1 MKEQLDLFTIRP
13 EDKIPEKG
21 KLLISEPFLADTFF
35 NRSLVYLTEH
45 NERGSVG
52 FILNK
57 TINIKLN
64 DAIEGFG
71 DWNQYLTMGGPV
83 APDTLHYLHTL
94 GDLVPESVWIGD
106 NIYWG
111 GDVDVLKDLIKSGT
125 PGSDD
130 VRFFLGYS
138 GWGEGQLEKELGED
152 SWVIGNAPGKAIMTY
167 RTEDTWK
174 MVLRNMN
181 KRYKIW
187 ADFPESPEMN

>member
-1 MKEQLDLFTIRP
+1 MKQQIDLFTIKP

-21 KLLISEPFLADTFF
+21 KLLISEPFLQDTFF

-45 NERGSVG
+45 HEKGSVG

-57 TINIKLN
+57 TVSIKLN
-64 DAIEGFG
+64 EAIEGFG
-71 DWNQYLTMGGPV
+71 KLDQFLTMGGPV

-94 GDLVPESVWIGD
+94 GDIIPNSVWIGD

-111 GDVDVLKDLIKSGT
+111 GDIEAIKEYIASGV
-125 PGSDD
+125 PISDQI
-130 VRFFLGYS
+130 RFFLGYS
-138 GWGEGQLEKELGED
+138 GWGEGQLEKELIEN
-152 SWVIGNAPGKAIMTY
+152 SWVIGNAPTKAVMTY

-174 MVLRNMN
+174 MVLRGMN

>member
-1 MKEQLDLFTIRP
+1 MKQQIDLFTIRP

-21 KLLISEPFLADTFF
+21 KLLISEPFLADSFF

-45 NERGSVG
+45 NDLGSVG

-57 TINIKLN
+57 SVNIKLN

-71 DWNQYLTMGGPV
+71 NWDANLTMGGPV
-83 APDTLHYLHTL
+83 APDTLHFLHTL
-94 GDLVPESVWIGD
+94 GDMVPGSVWIGD

-111 GDVDVLKDLIKSGT
+111 GDVDVIKELIKSGT
-125 PGSDD
+125 LGRHDI
-130 VRFFLGYS
+130 RFFLGYS
-138 GWGEGQLEKELGED
+138 GWGVGQLEKELKED
-152 SWVIGNAPGKAIMTY
+152 SWVIGNASGTAIMTY

-181 KRYKIW
+181 NKYKIW